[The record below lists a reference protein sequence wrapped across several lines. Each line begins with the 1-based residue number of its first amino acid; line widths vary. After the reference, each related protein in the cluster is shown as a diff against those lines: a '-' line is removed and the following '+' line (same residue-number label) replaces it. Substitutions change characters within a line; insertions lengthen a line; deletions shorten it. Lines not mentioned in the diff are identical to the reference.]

1 MGRLFRMAVAAR
13 QSESDAR
20 RGRGLSLRF
29 VILPLTIVAA
39 AVAIVFAAPLVYAQR
54 ALPGVTVAGV
64 AVGSLDTAAIH
75 ERLDSALTRPW
86 AARGVVAMHDGQ
98 SWRTT
103 NADLAVSPDVDTAIA
118 AAIAFGKT
126 GSPLERATAWI
137 DAMRGQAQ
145 IPLTLRAQGDA
156 LDRWVASL
164 AAAIDRR
171 AVSGE
176 IVLSAKG
183 LSVTE
188 PVVGRELDRVA
199 ATAAVLAA
207 QTLDDREVD
216 LHVRAIYPAV
226 DESGYRDAVTRATAV
241 ITPLEVTVEDRRIT
255 EDVPVLAT
263 LLSIERVAARP
274 GDLPALPVDAITPA
288 ARFRYVVSLKQD
300 LLTEWAAAVAAKLD
314 RPAVSARFT
323 VNADGVASVI
333 PGATGIRVAQDKLVT
348 QLSTDLLRPAVGMRN
363 VAAPAVVETP
373 AFSNE
378 QANTWLPKISR
389 TSTFTTFFP
398 PNPSRYANIAT
409 GSLQFDGV
417 VILPGQTFSFWELL
431 GPVTVQRGYAFA
443 GAIIN
448 NRSDENVIGG
458 GLCQVSTTMFNAIA
472 KLGYDIVER
481 HAHGYLIDRYPIGL
495 DAAVFDPGVDFKWK
509 NDTDAPVFLWSWTDA
524 TSVTFDVWSVPTNRT
539 VTFSNAV
546 QSRFVDVPADQPAD
560 PAFIPGSKVMGRDVL
575 RTRTVVQDGKVL
587 HQDTFFS
594 RYVPV
599 WGGPVPVAPTP

>member
-1 MGRLFRMAVAAR
+1 MAVAAR
-13 QSESDAR
+13 EGERGAR
-20 RGRGLSLRF
+20 SSRGLSLRF
-29 VILPLTIVAA
+29 VVVPVTIVAA
-39 AVAIVFAAPLVYAQR
+39 ALAIVFAAPYVYAER

-64 AVGSLDTAAIH
+64 HVGSLDTSAIH
-75 ERLDSALTRPW
+75 ERLENELTRPW
-86 AARGVVAMHDGQ
+86 AQRAVIAAHDGQ

-103 NADLAVSPDVDTAIA
+103 NADLSVSPDVDTAIA
-118 AAIAFGKT
+118 AALAYGKS

-145 IPLTLRAQGDA
+145 IPLTLRAQGDS

-164 AAAIDRR
+164 ASAIDRR

-176 IVLSAKG
+176 IGLAAKG
-183 LSVTE
+183 LTTTE
-188 PVVGRELDRVA
+188 PVMGRELDRVA
-199 ATAAVLAA
+199 ATATVLAA
-207 QTLDDREVD
+207 QTLGDREIG
-216 LHVRAIYPAV
+216 LRVRAIYPEV

-241 ITPLEVTVEDRRIT
+241 MTPLEVTVEDRRIT
-255 EDVPVLAT
+255 EDVTVLAT
-263 LLSIERVAARP
+263 MLSIERVAARP
-274 GDLPALPVDAITPA
+274 GDLPAVPVDAIAPA
-288 ARFRYVVSLKQD
+288 ARYRYVVSLKED
-300 LLTEWAAAVAAKLD
+300 RLKDWAVAVAAQLD

-333 PGATGIRVAQDKLVT
+333 PGATGIRVAQDKLVA
-348 QLSTDLLRPAVGMRN
+348 QLGTDLLRPAVGTRN
-363 VAAPAVVETP
+363 VAAPAAVDTP

-398 PNPSRYANIAT
+398 PNASRYANIAT

-458 GLCQVSTTMFNAIA
+458 GLCQVSTTMFNAIS
-472 KLGYDIVER
+472 KLGYEIVER
-481 HAHGYLIDRYPIGL
+481 HAHSYLIDRYPLGL
-495 DAAVFDPGVDFKWK
+495 DAAVFDPGADFRWK

-524 TSVTFDVWSVPTNRT
+524 TSVTFDVWSVPTGRT
-539 VTFSNAV
+539 VTYSNAF

-560 PAFIPGSKVMGRDVL
+560 PAFIPGSKVAGRDVL

-599 WGGPVPVAPTP
+599 WGGPARAPVPPTP

>member
-1 MGRLFRMAVAAR
+1 MAVAAR
-13 QSESDAR
+13 QGESEAR

-29 VILPLTIVAA
+29 VVLPLTVVAA
-39 AVAIVFAAPLVYAQR
+39 AVAIVFAAPYLFAER

-64 AVGSLDTAAIH
+64 HVGSLDTAAIR
-75 ERLDSALTRPW
+75 ERLDSDLTRPW
-86 AARGVVAMHDGQ
+86 AQRAVVAVHEGQ

-103 NADLAVSPDVDTAIA
+103 NAELSVAPDVDTAIA
-118 AAIAFGKT
+118 AALAYGKS
-126 GSPLERATAWI
+126 GSPLERAAAWI

-164 AAAIDRR
+164 ATAIDRR

-176 IVLSAKG
+176 IVLAARG
-183 LSVTE
+183 LTSTE
-188 PVVGRELDRVA
+188 PVLGRELDRVA
-199 ATAAVLAA
+199 ATARVLAA
-207 QTLDDREVD
+207 QNLGDREID
-216 LHVRAIYPAV
+216 LRVRVIYPEV
-226 DESGYRDAVTRATAV
+226 DESGYRDALTRATAAM
-241 ITPLEVTVEDRRIT
+241 TPLEVTVEDRRIT
-255 EDVPVLAT
+255 QDAAALAPM
-263 LLSIERVAARP
+263 LSIERVAARP
-274 GDLPALPVDAITPA
+274 GDLPALPVDALAPA
-288 ARFRYVVSLKQD
+288 ARYRYVVSLKEES
-300 LLTEWAAAVAAKLD
+300 LKEWAVAVAAQLD
-314 RPAVSARFT
+314 RPAVSARFK

-333 PGATGIRVAQDKLVT
+333 PGATGIRIAQDKLVT
-348 QLSTDLLRPAVGMRN
+348 QFGADLLRPAVGTRN
-363 VAAPAVVETP
+363 VAAPAAVETP

-398 PNPSRYANIAT
+398 PSASRYANIAT

-431 GPVTVQRGYAFA
+431 GPVTVERGYAYA

-448 NRSDENVIGG
+448 NRSDDNVIGG

-472 KLGYDIVER
+472 KLGYEIVER
-481 HAHGYLIDRYPIGL
+481 RAHSYLIDRYPIGL
-495 DAAVFDPGVDFKWK
+495 DAAVFDPGADLRWK

-524 TSVTFDVWSVPTNRT
+524 TSVTFDVWSVPTGRT
-539 VTFSNAV
+539 VTFGNAI

-560 PAFIPGSKVMGRDVL
+560 PAFVPGSKVPGRDVV

-599 WGGPVPVAPTP
+599 WGGPARAPVPPTP

>member
-1 MGRLFRMAVAAR
+1 MAVAAR
-13 QSESDAR
+13 EGERDAR
-20 RGRGLSLRF
+20 GGRGLSVRF
-29 VILPLTIVAA
+29 VVVPLAIVAA
-39 AVAIVFAAPLVYAQR
+39 ALAIALAAPFVYAER

-64 AVGSLDTAAIH
+64 HVGSLDTAAIH
-75 ERLDSALTRPW
+75 ERLENELTRPW
-86 AARGVVAMHDGQ
+86 AQRAVVAAYDGQ
-98 SWRTT
+98 TWRTT

-118 AAIAFGKT
+118 AALAYGKT
-126 GSPLERATAWI
+126 GSPLERAAAWI
-137 DAMRGQAQ
+137 DSARGQAQ
-145 IPLTLRAQGDA
+145 IPLTLRAQGGA
-156 LDRWVASL
+156 LDRWVATV
-164 AAAIDRR
+164 ATAIERP

-176 IVLSAKG
+176 IALSQAG
-183 LSVTE
+183 LRLTE
-188 PVVGRELDRVA
+188 PVLGRELDRVG
-199 ATAAVLAA
+199 ATASVLAA
-207 QTLDDREVD
+207 KTLGDREID

-226 DESGYRDAVTRATAV
+226 DESGYREAATRAAAV
-241 ITPLEVTVEDRRIT
+241 ITPVEVTVEDRRVSA
-255 EDVPVLAT
+255 DVPG
-263 LLSIERVAARP
+263 LSKLVTIERVEARGNELTQVP
-274 GDLPALPVDAITPA
+274 VGAVAPAT
-288 ARFRYVVSLKQD
+288 RYRYVVSLKQD
-300 LLTEWAAAVAAKLD
+300 LLTEWSRQLAEQLD
-314 RPAVSARFT
+314 RPAVSARFN

-333 PGATGIRVAQDKLVT
+333 PGATGIRVTQDKLAT
-348 QLSTDLLRPAVGMRN
+348 QLGTDLLRPAVGTRT
-363 VAAPAVVETP
+363 VAAPAAVETP

-417 VILPGQTFSFWELL
+417 VIAPGQTFSFWELL

-458 GLCQVSTTMFNAIA
+458 GLCQVSTTMFNALS

-481 HAHGYLIDRYPIGL
+481 HAHGYLIDRYPLGL

-539 VTFSNAV
+539 VTFSNAF

-560 PAFIPGSKVMGRDVL
+560 PAFIPGSKVAGRDVV

-594 RYVPV
+594 RYAPV
-599 WGGPVPVAPTP
+599 WGGPAPAPVPPKP